1 MKHKFFYNTSNE
13 QPQRRIEVRECYK
26 FAGLLIICSLLLLIN
41 HASAATIYL
50 DSSSNGD
57 EAINEAMDQAQPGDI
72 IYLNNGTFWVDDT
85 INFAD
90 GVTLTGDGEVK
101 LIDYV
106 GWDSGQTMFY
116 ASHLSDIR
124 ISDITID
131 GNSQGN
137 IDVPF
142 GQGYYGLFLFRN
154 CENVVFD
161 GVTLEYAKSDGII
174 FRNGDG
180 ITVTNCIINKMGHEG
195 LYSLYS
201 DNVVFTNN
209 DVITR
214 TNSACRI
221 ASGNHVLISNNEI
234 YSGAITAADGGGSST
249 GPGIEINIDSGQP
262 ATDIEISKNYIHDL
276 RGSGIW
282 MTSESTRGDGVY
294 IHNNIIRDVGNY
306 PSDNKYSTAGIT
318 IWQFNAT
325 LIENN
330 VFDDTGIAGVR
341 YAKRVSDGVVDEE
354 FTTIVR
360 NNVFINIKDKI
371 TITAEPVMNSYSENH
386 KFYVYYN
393 DFYNNY
399 DTFDGDLCIAWNN
412 FALNPRFSD
421 SMYHLKENSPLV
433 GTGYN
438 GADIGAYGMA
448 SGEIGTIGTID
459 QEEND
464 DSGASDEP
472 ITEPTD
478 DVNEDLDNSTSDD
491 SNHDLDNA
499 TIDDGNISE
508 EDETNHELDNCTAE
522 YVDNSTTEYVDNS
535 TTEYIDNSTSEH
547 HRSSHSQGTGYAFIA
562 TPHEEILVCSAELT
576 KPTFRR
582 PAP

>member
-1 MKHKFFYNTSNE
+1 MRFFAL
-13 QPQRRIEVRECYK
+13 
-26 FAGLLIICSLLLLIN
+26 FLLTIVLTLQT
-41 HASAATIYL
+41 SAAVTIFVDPSTDG
-50 DSSSNGD
+50 DSV
-57 EAINEAMDQAQPGDI
+57 INEAMQKANAGDTI
-72 IYLNNGTFWVDDT
+72 WLKTGTYWVDDT

-90 GVTLTGDGEVK
+90 GVVLTGDGEVK
-101 LIDYV
+101 LADNV
-106 GWDSGQTMFY
+106 GWNSGKTMFY
-116 ASHLSDIR
+116 ASHLSYIT

-137 IDVPF
+137 TDAPY

-174 FRNGDG
+174 FRNGNH
-180 ITVTNCIINKMGHEG
+180 ITVTDCIINKMGHEG

-201 DNVVFTNN
+201 DHIIFTNN
-209 DVITR
+209 TVFTR

-234 YSGAITAADGGGSST
+234 YSGTITAADGGGSST
-249 GPGIEINIDSGQP
+249 GPGIEVNIDSGQP

-282 MTSESTRGDGVY
+282 MTSESTKGDGVY

-306 PSDNKYSTAGIT
+306 PNDNKYSTAGIT

-341 YAKRVSDGVVDEE
+341 YAKRASDGVVDEE

-386 KFYVYYN
+386 RFYVHNN

-399 DTFDGDLCIAWNN
+399 DVFDGDLCIAWNN
-412 FALNPRFSD
+412 FALNPMFSD
-421 SMYHLKENSPLV
+421 SMYHLQDDSPLI
-433 GTGYN
+433 GAGYN
-438 GADIGAYGMA
+438 GADIGAYGTGF
-448 SGEIGTIGTID
+448 SEIGAIGTID
-459 QEEND
+459 HDEIS

-472 ITEPTD
+472 TTEPTD
-478 DVNEDLDNSTSDD
+478 EVNEDIDNSTSEGP
-491 SNHDLDNA
+491 NHDMDNA
-499 TIDDGNISE
+499 TIDDGQNSD
-508 EDETNHELDNCTAE
+508 EDETNHDLDNGTADH
-522 YVDNSTTEYVDNS
+522 VDNSTVDYVDDS
-535 TTEYIDNSTSEH
+535 TTDYIDNSTSEH
-547 HRSSHSQGTGYAFIA
+547 HRKGHSHGKGYAFIE
-562 TPHEEILVCSAELT
+562 TPHEEIIICSAELT

-582 PAP
+582 LVP

>member
-1 MKHKFFYNTSNE
+1 MKFFALFLLTIVITLQTS
-13 QPQRRIEVRECYK
+13 
-26 FAGLLIICSLLLLIN
+26 A
-41 HASAATIYL
+41 AATIYL
-50 DSSSNGD
+50 DPSSSGD
-57 EAINEAMDQAQPGDI
+57 ETINEAMDQAQPGDT
-72 IYLNNGTFWVDDT
+72 IYLKDGTFWVDNT

-101 LIDYV
+101 LVDYV

-116 ASHLSDIR
+116 AYGISDIR
-124 ISDITID
+124 ISGITID

-137 IDVPF
+137 TDVPF

-180 ITVTNCIINKMGHEG
+180 ITVTNCSINKMGHEG

-201 DNVVFTNN
+201 DNVEFTNN
-209 DVITR
+209 VCFTR

-221 ASGNHVLISNNEI
+221 ASGEHVLISNNEI
-234 YSGAITAADGGGSST
+234 YSGTITAADGGGSST

-318 IWQFNAT
+318 ISQFNAT

-341 YAKRVSDGVVDEE
+341 YAKRASDGVVDEE

-360 NNVFINIKDKI
+360 NNAFINIKDKI
-371 TITAEPVMNSYSENH
+371 TISAEPVMNSYSENH

-399 DTFDGDLCIAWNN
+399 DAFDGNLCIAWNN
-412 FALNPRFSD
+412 FALNPMFSD
-421 SMYHLKENSPLV
+421 SMYHLQDDSPLI
-433 GTGYN
+433 GMGYN
-438 GADIGAYGMA
+438 GADIGAYGIG

-459 QEEND
+459 HDEIT

-478 DVNEDLDNSTSDD
+478 DVNEDLNNCTSDD
-491 SNHDLDNA
+491 SNHDLDNT
-499 TIDDGNISE
+499 TIDDGNNSD
-508 EDETNHELDNCTAE
+508 EDETNHDLDNGTAD

-547 HRSSHSQGTGYAFIA
+547 HRSSHSQGKGYAYIA

-582 PAP
+582 LVP

>member
-1 MKHKFFYNTSNE
+1 MRFFAL
-13 QPQRRIEVRECYK
+13 
-26 FAGLLIICSLLLLIN
+26 FLLTIVLTLQT
-41 HASAATIYL
+41 SAAVTIFVDPSTDG
-50 DSSSNGD
+50 DSV
-57 EAINEAMDQAQPGDI
+57 INEAMAKANAGDTI
-72 IYLNNGTFWVDDT
+72 WLKAGTYWVDDT

-90 GVTLTGDGEVK
+90 GVTLTGNGEVK
-101 LIDYV
+101 LADNV
-106 GWDSGQTMFY
+106 GWNSGKTMFY
-116 ASHLSDIR
+116 ASHLSDIT

-137 IDVPF
+137 TDVPY

-154 CENVVFD
+154 CENIVFD

-174 FRNGDG
+174 FRNGYH
-180 ITVTNCIINKMGHEG
+180 ITVTDCIINKMGHEG

-201 DNVVFTNN
+201 DHVIFTNN
-209 DVITR
+209 TVFTR

-234 YSGAITAADGGGSST
+234 YSGTITAADGGGSST

-262 ATDIEISKNYIHDL
+262 ATDIEICKNYIHDL

-282 MTSESTRGDGVY
+282 MTSESTKGDGVY

-306 PSDNKYSTAGIT
+306 PNDNKYSTAGIT

-341 YAKRVSDGVVDEE
+341 YAKRASDGVIDEE

-371 TITAEPVMNSYSENH
+371 TITAEPIMNSYSENH
-386 KFYVYYN
+386 IFYVYNN

-399 DTFDGDLCIAWNN
+399 DAFDGNLCYAWSN
-412 FALNPRFSD
+412 FALNPMFSD
-421 SMYHLKENSPLV
+421 SMYRLQDDSPLI
-433 GTGYN
+433 GAGYN

-448 SGEIGTIGTID
+448 SGEIGPIGTINHD
-459 QEEND
+459 EKS

-472 ITEPTD
+472 STEPTD
-478 DVNEDLDNSTSDD
+478 EVNEDLYNPTSEGP
-491 SNHDLDNA
+491 NHDLDNA
-499 TIDDGNISE
+499 TIDDGQNSD
-508 EDETNHELDNCTAE
+508 EDETNHDLDNSTIDYIDNSTVD
-522 YVDNSTTEYVDNS
+522 YVDNSTTD
-535 TTEYIDNSTSEH
+535 YIENSTSEH
-547 HRSSHSQGTGYAFIA
+547 HRRGHSQGKGYAFIA
-562 TPHEEILVCSAELT
+562 TPHEEIIICSAELT
-576 KPTFRR
+576 KPTYRR
-582 PAP
+582 LVS